1 MSKVLFTEPAEYDL
15 VSIEDY
21 IRDILNNPTSAI
33 RVVDDIIKEFYLLK
47 QFPKKHGYVRD
58 KFLIGLGTRM
68 SKFTQSVFIFVLA
81 FHELIIYDI
90 GSRNNSFIFLMDV
103 PIESNLFHF

>member
-21 IRDILNNPTSAI
+21 IRDILKNPTSAI
-33 RVVDDIIKEFYLLK
+33 RVVDDIIKESYLLK

-58 KFLIGLGTRM
+58 KFLVGLGFRM
-68 SKFTQSVFIFVLA
+68 TSSNNYNIFYAFDENNDVVHIIRVLYNRA
-81 FHELIIYDI
+81 DWHNIL
-90 GSRNNSFIFLMDV
+90 
-103 PIESNLFHF
+103 